1 MKRFAFAVLIACGS
15 APQPAPKT
23 APPVA
28 PTSVTAPAPPP
39 APVIGDDVRARD
51 FIDKLAH
58 RDFTDAS
65 VAFSDS
71 MHTAM
76 PPDKLELLWTQLQQ
90 QLGPFASI
98 DNIEVKLEAGM
109 SLALVTTA
117 FASRRVLIRVVFSS
131 DHHIAGLSI
140 LPVPWQPPPYA
151 TPDAFE
157 EREVSIGNP
166 ALPGTLTLPKG
177 AQHVP
182 AIVLVHGSGPGSRDE
197 VMGSI
202 EVFHDLAWGLASR
215 GIAVLRYDKRSLVH
229 PEGVRTQKD
238 EVDEAAH
245 AAIALLRAQPEVD
258 ASRIAL
264 LGHSQGGYLAPRIA
278 TADPAIKR
286 LVIFAGSA
294 QPLEDSI
301 LMQAHYFKTLHPDE
315 PKLDEMIAKAD
326 KFKAAIVNPKLK
338 PDDPVENLFGGQA
351 FTGAYFL
358 DVRDYH
364 PERVAAKLKIPI
376 LVLQGER
383 DYQVSPTV
391 DFARWKAALD
401 KKKNVT
407 FHTYPGLSHAFNV
420 GEGPPGPADYV
431 KPTHVDKQVIDDLAA
446 WLSAP

>member
-1 MKRFAFAVLIACGS
+1 MKRVAFSILLACGS

-23 APPVA
+23 APPA
-28 PTSVTAPAPPP
+28 PTIVAIPAPAP
-39 APVIGDDVRARD
+39 ARDVGDDVRARE
-51 FIDKLAH
+51 FIDKLVH
-58 RDFTDAS
+58 RDFAGAS
-65 VAFSDS
+65 VPFSDA
-71 MHTAM
+71 MHSAM
-76 PPDKLELLWTQLQQ
+76 PPDKLELLWAQMQQ
-90 QLGPFASI
+90 QLGSFATV
-98 DNIEVKLEAGM
+98 DGIEVKLESGM
-109 SLALVTTA
+109 SIALVTTS
-117 FASRRVLIRVVFSS
+117 FELKKVVVRVVFSS

-140 LPVPWQPPPYA
+140 LPVPWQPPAYA

-238 EVDEAAH
+238 EVDDAAH

-264 LGHSQGGYLAPRIA
+264 LGHSQGGNLAPRIA
-278 TADPAIKR
+278 KADPAIKR
-286 LVIFAGSA
+286 LVIFAGST

-301 LMQAHYFKTLHPDE
+301 LMQMRYFKTMEPNE
-315 PKLDEMIAKAD
+315 PKLDEMITKAEQ
-326 KFKAAIVNPKLK
+326 FKAAIVNPKLK
-338 PDDPVENLFGGQA
+338 PDDAIENPFGGHA

-364 PERVAAKLKIPI
+364 PERVAAKLTIPI

-391 DFARWKAALD
+391 DFARWKTALGHN
-401 KKKNVT
+401 KNVT
-407 FHTYPGLSHAFNV
+407 FHTYPGLTHAFNV
-420 GEGPPGPADYV
+420 GEGPPGPSDYG
-431 KPTHVDKQVIDDLAA
+431 KPAHVDAHVIDDIAA
-446 WLSAP
+446 WCSGR